1 MLTVEGL
8 GNSCI
13 FGDCGLGKF
22 MQDEDFACYRDG
34 SIYACKAKGPNWE
47 ATLDAFKGLQ
57 ATVRTISSQM
67 SAAGVLKVPSQLAAL
82 IVDGHI
88 GNATAIGVQFI
99 GAAFMAAV
107 KPDDPEVAFALTPS
121 GDAQADIEKIA
132 TYAGDIAAYFNY
144 VLTNHPEALSPP
156 PEVVKE
162 IVEVEKV
169 IEKQFATRF
178 RPIGAIVIAAGL
190 LAALGITAASVYFMR
205 REERYGDF

>member
-34 SIYACKAKGPNWE
+34 SIYACKAKGSNWE
-47 ATLDAFKGLQ
+47 TALAAFKTLQ
-57 ATVRTISSQM
+57 TTVKSISAQM
-67 SAAGVLKVPSQLAAL
+67 AAAGVLKVPSQLSAL
-82 IVDGHI
+82 VVDGHI

-107 KPDDPEVAFALTPS
+107 PPDDQEVAFALTPT
-121 GDAQADIEKIA
+121 GDAEADIQKIA
-132 TYAGDIAAYFNY
+132 TYAADIATYFNY
-144 VLTNHPEALSPP
+144 VVTNHPEALTPA

-162 IVEVEKV
+162 VVEVQKV

-178 RPIGAIVIAAGL
+178 RPIGGLVLAAGL
-190 LAALGITAASVYFMR
+190 AVALGLTAASVYYFT
-205 REERYGDF
+205 REDRYGDF